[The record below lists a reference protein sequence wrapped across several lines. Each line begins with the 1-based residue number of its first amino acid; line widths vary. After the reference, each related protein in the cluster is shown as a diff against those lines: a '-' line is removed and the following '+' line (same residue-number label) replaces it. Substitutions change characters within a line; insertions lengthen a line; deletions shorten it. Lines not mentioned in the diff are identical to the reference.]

1 MGAVVQTAMVSA
13 IGSARY
19 TPVTASDQRCG
30 SRKISGMS
38 RMIFRQIV
46 RKIAFGAP
54 PMLTNAAKAEIA
66 RMTGVVTPTP
76 ASACLPTVGICPMN
90 ILSTRL

>member
-1 MGAVVQTAMVSA
+1 MQLPTTF
-13 IGSARY
+13 SARSVS
-19 TPVTASDQRCG
+19 PRPS
-30 SRKISGMS
+30 KID
-38 RMIFRQIV
+38 
-46 RKIAFGAP
+46 AFGAP